1 MNHPSTRL
9 LACLLGMSAVSHG
22 HHHFAVGI
30 IDTNQ
35 NGTADAGEALCFAE
49 GNPEDVTYHLL
60 ARPIGQR
67 CGGHY
72 MLSEAA
78 RTLFPADSFSIIAL
92 SDGQY
97 ELASPNHAATGS
109 WIWAEIVSVSGP
121 TGATFG
127 FWEENANTITR
138 ALTANQATGSPRFV
152 ISEGVDDPGDDPLGH
167 IHGRAWTANLP
178 GDYIVGI
185 RLVDLST
192 SGACGG
198 PWHQP
203 SRIYQFRFSAG
214 PSFQPELTR
223 NANGSNTLTW
233 KSRMGIWQEGN
244 QSGIPFRIMRS
255 TTLAQGS
262 WQEIGTVMGTT
273 ADTVSFTDTN
283 APLSKGFYR
292 LEYPWENP

>member
-9 LACLLGMSAVSHG
+9 LACLLGLSAAARAHQ
-22 HHHFAVGI
+22 HFAAGI
-30 IDTNQ
+30 IDANQ
-35 NGTADAGEALCFAE
+35 NGLADAGESLCFAQ
-49 GNPEDVTYHLL
+49 GDPEAAVFHLL
-60 ARPIGQR
+60 ARPVGQR

-109 WIWAEIVSVSGP
+109 WIWVEIVSVSGP
-121 TGATFG
+121 AGATFG
-127 FWEENANTITR
+127 FWEENSNTMTH
-138 ALTANQATGSPRFV
+138 ALPANQATGNPRFV
-152 ISEGVDDPGDDPLGH
+152 ISEGIDDPAEDPFGH

-192 SGACGG
+192 SGPGGG

-203 SRIYQFRFSAG
+203 SRIYQFHFTAG
-214 PSFQPELTR
+214 PSFQPELKR
-223 NANGSNTLTW
+223 NASGGNTLTW
-233 KSRMGIWQEGN
+233 QSRMGVWQAGN
-244 QSGIPFRIMRS
+244 QTGIPFRIMRS
-255 TTLAQGS
+255 TSLAADD
-262 WQEIGTVMGTT
+262 WQHVGTVTGTT
-273 ADTVSFTDTN
+273 ADTATFTDST
-283 APLSKGFYR
+283 ASSSKAFYR